1 MARIRTLKPEFWN
14 SPSTAQADLAVR
26 LTFMAMWNWA
36 DDSGHGTANLK
47 ELEAFCWPNDDVRDL
62 PREKSGDS
70 RGKSAHGWRNFAEI
84 CGEVAEVY
92 GVTFYRV
99 AGRPYYEITNF
110 KRHQSKDY
118 RKESRYPLP
127 DEGEI
132 YDVTSGNAL
141 SSGGR
146 LNASSWDSAGGRGN
160 SAGVAGDSGP
170 GTVEKG
176 KRGTGEQTSS
186 SAKPPAVAQPPR
198 EDVEALCTRLRDHVA
213 RNTDKPPTITAKWRT
228 EARLLLD
235 KDGIEFDEAVRV
247 LDWCQQDSFWMPNIL
262 SMPKFREKFAQL
274 QIKSRQSSGRGNTN
288 DGWSTPKGYDPA
300 DWLRKD
306 NEPAFDYID
315 AEVVQLREIGR

>member
-1 MARIRTLKPEFWN
+1 MARIRTLKPEFWD

-62 PREKSGDS
+62 PRGGSGGS

-99 AGRPYYEITNF
+99 SGRPYYEITNF
-110 KRHQSKDY
+110 KKHQSKDY

-132 YDVTSGNAL
+132 FDVTSGNAI
-141 SSGGR
+141 SGASASDASDGPSGGSR
-146 LNASSWDSAGGRGN
+146 GKSA
-160 SAGVAGDSGP
+160 AVAGDSGI
-170 GTVEKG
+170 
-176 KRGTGEQTSS
+176 GTGEQGNRGAGEQSSS
-186 SAKPPAVAQPPR
+186 SAKPPAVAKPPR
-198 EDVEALCTRLRDHVA
+198 ADVEQLCTRLRDHIA
-213 RNTDKPPTITAKWRT
+213 GNTSKTPNITAKWRT

-235 KDGIEFDEAVRV
+235 RDDIPFDEAVRV
-247 LDWCQQDSFWMPNIL
+247 LDWCQMDQFWKSNIL
-262 SMPKFREKFAQL
+262 SMPKFREKFSAL
-274 QIKSRQSSGRGNTN
+274 QIKAHQQSNVAQFPARQTASEKAQGWLNTVDEAVRLMGGN
-288 DGWSTPKGYDPA
+288 
-300 DWLRKD
+300 
-306 NEPAFDYID
+306 
-315 AEVVQLREIGR
+315 Q

>member
-1 MARIRTLKPEFWN
+1 MARIRTLKPEFWD

-62 PREKSGDS
+62 PRGGSGDS
-70 RGKSAHGWRNFAEI
+70 RGNSAHGWRNFAEI

-99 AGRPYYEITNF
+99 SGRPYYEITNF
-110 KRHQSKDY
+110 KKHQSKDY

-141 SSGGR
+141 GG
-146 LNASSWDSAGGRGN
+146 APADGAGAGGSAGGRGN
-160 SAGVAGDSGP
+160 SAGAAGESGI
-170 GTVEKG
+170 GIGEKG
-176 KRGTGEQTSS
+176 NRGTGEQSSS
-186 SAKPPAVAQPPR
+186 SAKLPASAEPPR
-198 EDVEALCTRLRDHVA
+198 EDVEELCTRLRDHVA
-213 RNTDKPPTITAKWRT
+213 RNTDKPPTITTKWRT
-228 EARLLLD
+228 DARLLLD
-235 KDGIEFDEAVRV
+235 KDGIKLEEAVRV
-247 LDWCQQDSFWMPNIL
+247 LDWCQHDSFWKSNIL

-274 QIKSRQSSGRGNTN
+274 QIKSRQSSERGNTN
-288 DGWSTPKGYDPA
+288 DTRSAPKGYNPA
-300 DWLRKD
+300 DWLRPS

>member
-1 MARIRTLKPEFWN
+1 MARMRTLKPEFWN

-62 PREKSGDS
+62 PRGGSGDR
-70 RGKSAHGWRNFAEI
+70 RGNSAHGWRNFAEI

-99 AGRPYYEITNF
+99 SGRPYYEISNF
-110 KRHQSKDY
+110 NKHQSKDF

-132 YDVTSGNAL
+132 FDVTSGNAISGASASDASGG

-146 LNASSWDSAGGRGN
+146 RGK
-160 SAGVAGDSGP
+160 SAGVAGDSGLVI
-170 GTVEKG
+170 GEQG
-176 KRGTGEQTSS
+176 KRVRGEQSSS
-186 SAKPPAVAQPPR
+186 SAKMPASAEPPR

-213 RNTDKPPTITAKWRT
+213 RNTDKPPTITARWRT

-288 DGWSTPKGYDPA
+288 DAWSTPKGYDAA
-300 DWLRKD
+300 DWLRPSS
-306 NEPAFDYID
+306 EPAFDYID